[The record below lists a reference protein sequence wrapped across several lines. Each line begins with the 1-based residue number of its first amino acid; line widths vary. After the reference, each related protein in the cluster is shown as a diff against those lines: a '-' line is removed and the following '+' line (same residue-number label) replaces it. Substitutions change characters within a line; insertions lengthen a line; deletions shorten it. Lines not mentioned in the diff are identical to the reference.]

1 MGRPLF
7 SDFCIR
13 IKSRLSY
20 ARILVEMDLL
30 MEFPN
35 DVILEDE
42 ERCQQHQQVVY
53 EWTPIR
59 CRQCKKYGHEGR
71 GCKIKYV
78 WQAKHKSE
86 EKEDVADEG
95 TTNIEKRI
103 EGKELV
109 ALKKSLLEEGYKS
122 MENDP

>member
-1 MGRPLF
+1 
-7 SDFCIR
+7 
-13 IKSRLSY
+13 
-20 ARILVEMDLL
+20 
-30 MEFPN
+30 MEFPD

-53 EWTPIR
+53 EWTSR